1 MNFLYIAG
9 PYRQSGCMDRT
20 KLLEVSNY
28 RLMYNQAW
36 MAHVGFVERDDEGFP
51 EGCAEEMDV
60 LSCFG
65 DPLACCELAVLCSSC
80 CQDELTSLAYVFG
93 LELALNLVPACF
105 ASSYGNS
112 ARASR
117 RGFMD
122 GSGRCELFVDCGLTR
137 LMERPGLK
145 WLTSRILRCGGVI
158 WSPFIP
164 LASGG
169 RDERLF
175 AEYLSTRKRYIVCLG
190 LDCGRMSLVES
201 ALHSGSEVFVHS
213 AFLSARAARAL
224 AAEGAA
230 LVSSAADLISCL
242 SGTVTRRVYSAK
254 NGRFSYNGHSYGVFS
269 HSD

>member
-9 PYRQSGCMDRT
+9 PYQQTGCMDKT

-80 CQDELTSLAYVFG
+80 CQDELARLAYVFG

-158 WSPFIP
+158 WSPFVP

-169 RDERLF
+169 
-175 AEYLSTRKRYIVCLG
+175 S
-190 LDCGRMSLVES
+190 
-201 ALHSGSEVFVHS
+201 
-213 AFLSARAARAL
+213 FLSARAARAL
-224 AAEGAA
+224 ASEGAA